1 MKVIDPR
8 QANLRLVRN
17 YFNFTLEQVARALDV
32 SPSTVRNAELGKHV
46 HEETIENMV
55 YLYKRCATIRQ
66 QQREERQRRA
76 EERKRQMEEWF
87 GV

>member
-1 MKVIDPR
+1 MKTIDPR

-17 YFNFTLEQVARALDV
+17 HFNFTLEHVANALDV
-32 SPSTVRNAELGKHV
+32 SPSTVRNAEIGKHV
-46 HEETIENMV
+46 HEETIEKMV

>member
-1 MKVIDPR
+1 MKTIDPR

-17 YFNFTLEQVARALDV
+17 HFNFTLEQVARALDV
-32 SPSTVRNAELGKHV
+32 SPSTVRNAEIGKHV

-55 YLYKRCATIRQ
+55 YLYKRCATIKQ
-66 QQREERQRRA
+66 QLREERQRRA
-76 EERKRQMEEWF
+76 EEQRRQMEDWF

>member
-1 MKVIDPR
+1 MKTIDPR

-17 YFNFTLEQVARALDV
+17 HFNFTLEQVANALDV
-32 SPSTVRNAELGKHV
+32 SPSTVRNAEIGKHV
-46 HEETIENMV
+46 HKETIEQMV
-55 YLYKRCATIRQ
+55 YSYKRCATIRQ

-76 EERKRQMEEWF
+76 EEQRRQMEDWF